1 MGIFSR
7 MTDIVNANLNAML
20 DKAED
25 PEKMVR
31 LIIQEMEDT
40 LVEVRSTSVRSIA
53 RKKELQ
59 RHVSNL
65 QAEAADWQRKAE
77 LAVSKDRDDLAR
89 AALEVRARN
98 LARVAELEKELAHA
112 EGEIAKLDEDTGKL
126 KAKLTDARQRQK
138 AIVLRQASVSSRLRV
153 KQQINDRKIADTM
166 LRMEQYEGKIER
178 MEAEM
183 ESYDLGGRTLT
194 DEFSQ
199 LESDGTI
206 DAELEQLRA
215 KAGKAK
221 PASQSIPQ
229 STPDKK

>member
-7 MTDIVNANLNAML
+7 MTDIINANLNAML

-59 RHVSNL
+59 RHIVNL
-65 QAEAADWQRKAE
+65 NAEAAEWQRKAE

-89 AALEVRARN
+89 AALEVKSRTLIRIE
-98 LARVAELEKELAHA
+98 ELEKELKHA
-112 EGEIAKLDEDTGKL
+112 ETEIVKLDDDTGKL
-126 KAKLTDARQRQK
+126 KAKLADARQRQK
-138 AIVLRQASVSSRLRV
+138 AIVLRQASVASRLRV
-153 KQQINDRKIADTM
+153 KRQIHDQRISDTM
-166 LRMEQYEGKIER
+166 LKMEQYEGKIER

-183 ESYDLGGRTLT
+183 ESYDLGSRTLA
-194 DEFSQ
+194 DEFTQ
-199 LESDGTI
+199 LEAGNKVE
-206 DAELEQLRA
+206 AELEQLRA
-215 KAGKAK
+215 KAGKQKA
-221 PASQSIPQ
+221 QSD
-229 STPDKK
+229 TTK